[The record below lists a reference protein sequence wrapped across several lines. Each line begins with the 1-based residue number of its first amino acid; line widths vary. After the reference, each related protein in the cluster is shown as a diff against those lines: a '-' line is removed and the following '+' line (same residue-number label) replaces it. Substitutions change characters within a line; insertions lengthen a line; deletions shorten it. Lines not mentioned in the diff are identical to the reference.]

1 MPNAILLG
9 KFIFR
14 YKIAVRYECITAQD
28 YKALKVLKTFQGLS
42 NINSVFKPA

>member
-14 YKIAVRYECITAQD
+14 YPDISGQAKIAVRYQTKISIAPGMTSIFA
-28 YKALKVLKTFQGLS
+28 GR
-42 NINSVFKPA
+42 